1 MSLVFCVT
9 PALEHFPPAEI
20 AFATPL
26 TDIEPTTI
34 TTANLKTFFKITTQ
48 ICFK

>member
-9 PALEHFPPAEI
+9 PALEHLPPADA

-34 TTANLKTFFKITTQ
+34 TTASLKTFFTITLQ
-48 ICFK
+48 LR

>member
-34 TTANLKTFFKITTQ
+34 TATNLKTFFTITLQ
-48 ICFK
+48 LR